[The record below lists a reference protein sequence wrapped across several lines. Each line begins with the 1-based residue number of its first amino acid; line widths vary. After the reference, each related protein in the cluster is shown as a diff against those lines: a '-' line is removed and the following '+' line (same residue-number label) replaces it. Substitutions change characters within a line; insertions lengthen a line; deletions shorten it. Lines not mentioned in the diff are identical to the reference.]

1 MCVLLVCFQTGG
13 LPVYPS
19 YPWGNVYS
27 QTAVHQ
33 RAPSSSSA
41 SLGSSRDHQAP
52 STSSLPPPSF
62 VLTGDRG
69 SSYVNLQRSS
79 HTRTHTETSTTT
91 TTVLPAVCSLR
102 TPSLRAETTPNKV
115 SSLLSSPAKESL
127 AAPPSV
133 KLEYDSPREIHSH
146 FHCDFSP
153 IQF

>member
-1 MCVLLVCFQTGG
+1 MCFQTGG

-19 YPWGNVYS
+19 YPWGNLYS

-33 RAPSSSSA
+33 RAPSTFSA

-52 STSSLPPPSF
+52 STSSFPLPSF
-62 VLTGDRG
+62 VLQGDRG
-69 SSYVNLQRSS
+69 SSYVNLQHSS
-79 HTRTHTETSTTT
+79 HTRTHTETSTT
-91 TTVLPAVCSLR
+91 VLPPVSTLR
-102 TPSLRAETTPNKV
+102 TPGLRAETTPNKA

-127 AAPPSV
+127 AAPPCV

-153 IQF
+153 IHF